1 MTNTAINN
9 LPSDADI
16 VITHKDLTD
25 RAKAKLPNATHISVD
40 NFLNSPKYDE
50 LIEKLKSNLIER
62 EYCHASTRKGNIKL
76 NQTVSSKEEAIKL
89 AGQTLIDNGYVT
101 EDYISK
107 MFEREETSSTFMG
120 NFIAIPHGTE
130 EAKSEV
136 LHSGISIIQ
145 IPEGVEYGE
154 GNTAKVVFGIAGK
167 NNEHLDILSNIAII
181 CSEEETLNA

>member
-1 MTNTAINN
+1 MQV
-9 LPSDADI
+9 L
-16 VITHKDLTD
+16 
-25 RAKAKLPNATHISVD
+25 AK
-40 NFLNSPKYDE
+40 E
-50 LIEKLKSNLIER
+50 
-62 EYCHASTRKGNIKL
+62 NIKL

-101 EDYISK
+101 EDYIGK

-130 EAKSEV
+130 EAKREV

-145 IPEGVEYGE
+145 IPDGVEYGE

-181 CSEEETLNA
+181 CSEEKNIERLISAKREEDLIAIFNEVN

>member
-1 MTNTAINN
+1 MQV
-9 LPSDADI
+9 L
-16 VITHKDLTD
+16 
-25 RAKAKLPNATHISVD
+25 AK
-40 NFLNSPKYDE
+40 E
-50 LIEKLKSNLIER
+50 
-62 EYCHASTRKGNIKL
+62 NIKL

-101 EDYISK
+101 EDYIGK

-130 EAKSEV
+130 EAKREV
-136 LHSGISIIQ
+136 LRSGISIIQ
-145 IPEGVEYGE
+145 IPDGVEYGE

-181 CSEEETLNA
+181 CSEEENIERLISAKSEEDLIAIFNEVN

>member
-1 MTNTAINN
+1 MQV
-9 LPSDADI
+9 L
-16 VITHKDLTD
+16 
-25 RAKAKLPNATHISVD
+25 AKK
-40 NFLNSPKYDE
+40 
-50 LIEKLKSNLIER
+50 
-62 EYCHASTRKGNIKL
+62 NIKL
-76 NQTVSSKEEAIKL
+76 NQTAATKEEAIKI

-101 EDYISK
+101 EDYIGK
-107 MFEREETSSTFMG
+107 MFEREETSCTFMG

-145 IPEGVEYGE
+145 IPDGVEYGE

-181 CSEEETLNA
+181 CSEEDNIERLISAKSEEDLIAIFDEVN

>member
-1 MTNTAINN
+1 MQV
-9 LPSDADI
+9 L
-16 VITHKDLTD
+16 
-25 RAKAKLPNATHISVD
+25 AK
-40 NFLNSPKYDE
+40 E
-50 LIEKLKSNLIER
+50 
-62 EYCHASTRKGNIKL
+62 NIKL
-76 NQTVSSKEEAIKL
+76 NQTVSSKEEAIKM

-145 IPEGVEYGE
+145 IPDGVEYGE

-181 CSEEETLNA
+181 CSEEENIERLISAKSEEDLVAIFNEVN

>member
-1 MTNTAINN
+1 MQV
-9 LPSDADI
+9 L
-16 VITHKDLTD
+16 
-25 RAKAKLPNATHISVD
+25 AK
-40 NFLNSPKYDE
+40 E
-50 LIEKLKSNLIER
+50 
-62 EYCHASTRKGNIKL
+62 NIKL
-76 NQTVSSKEEAIKL
+76 NQTASSKEEAIKL

-101 EDYISK
+101 ADYIGK

-130 EAKSEV
+130 ETKNEV

-145 IPEGVEYGE
+145 IPDGVEYGA

-181 CSEEETLNA
+181 CSEEENIERLISAKSEEDLIAIFNEVN

>member
-1 MTNTAINN
+1 MQV
-9 LPSDADI
+9 L
-16 VITHKDLTD
+16 
-25 RAKAKLPNATHISVD
+25 AK
-40 NFLNSPKYDE
+40 E
-50 LIEKLKSNLIER
+50 
-62 EYCHASTRKGNIKL
+62 NIKL
-76 NQTVSSKEEAIKL
+76 NQTASTKEEAIKL

-101 EDYISK
+101 EDYIGK

-130 EAKSEV
+130 EAKREV

-145 IPEGVEYGE
+145 IPDGVEYGE

-181 CSEEETLNA
+181 CSEEENIERLISAKSEEDLIAIFNEVN

>member
-1 MTNTAINN
+1 MQV
-9 LPSDADI
+9 L
-16 VITHKDLTD
+16 
-25 RAKAKLPNATHISVD
+25 AK
-40 NFLNSPKYDE
+40 E
-50 LIEKLKSNLIER
+50 
-62 EYCHASTRKGNIKL
+62 NIKL

-136 LHSGISIIQ
+136 
-145 IPEGVEYGE
+145 
-154 GNTAKVVFGIAGK
+154 
-167 NNEHLDILSNIAII
+167 
-181 CSEEETLNA
+181 

>member
-1 MTNTAINN
+1 MQV
-9 LPSDADI
+9 L
-16 VITHKDLTD
+16 
-25 RAKAKLPNATHISVD
+25 AK
-40 NFLNSPKYDE
+40 E
-50 LIEKLKSNLIER
+50 
-62 EYCHASTRKGNIKL
+62 NIKL
-76 NQTVSSKEEAIKL
+76 NQTVSTKEEAIKL

-101 EDYISK
+101 EDYIGK

-130 EAKSEV
+130 EAKREV

-145 IPEGVEYGE
+145 IPDGVEYGE

-181 CSEEETLNA
+181 CSEEENIERLISAKSEEDLIAIFNEVN

>member
-1 MTNTAINN
+1 MQV
-9 LPSDADI
+9 L
-16 VITHKDLTD
+16 
-25 RAKAKLPNATHISVD
+25 AK
-40 NFLNSPKYDE
+40 E
-50 LIEKLKSNLIER
+50 
-62 EYCHASTRKGNIKL
+62 NIKL

-101 EDYISK
+101 EDYIGK

-130 EAKSEV
+130 EAKREV

-145 IPEGVEYGE
+145 IPDGVEYGE

-181 CSEEETLNA
+181 CSEEENIERLISAKREEDLIAIFNEVN